1 MSTTLVKRST
11 LLGLTRAQ
19 MEAYLESLVTTY
31 KEGAARQQALSF
43 LHDLIKQDKSTLR
56 SYSALL
62 QQAASKLSTLH
73 SKVHHGV
80 ALDSFFIYTP
90 PTTTQFLQLMQQD
103 NSIIHVGGKTFADD
117 GKALDIK
124 ASNIVID
131 GESNGGSALLNSLV
145 CGCTV
150 EGLLELEGDN
160 IIIKGVKFKRT
171 KEEAGRSLITFKG
184 ASSNITFE
192 DCIFESPVVDPSETD
207 TDTRWIDGTGQHFS
221 GSLTVKNCRITGFTD
236 WMLADATTASSATPS
251 TAMTDVL
258 IDKCF
263 SQNAGS
269 MAFRQLV
276 SSDKLGT
283 FTFTNN
289 TLLPLDGALH
299 SLFWSAVEANNF
311 GKVVVKNNTATGVRK
326 ISDDRGFLQTWS
338 RSAVWDL
345 EVSDNVLSDYNVG
358 YQLAFNGTA
367 GNFYGVSAD
376 SYVTLLAS
384 QFTNVDNTVTV
395 GYPWDWATTGTMQTV
410 VAGAILPATV
420 PSGLQIVDSATDWNA
435 FAG

>member
-1 MSTTLVKRST
+1 MSTTLVKRTT
-11 LLGLTRAQ
+11 LLGLTKAQ
-19 MEAYLESLVTTY
+19 MEAYLESIVTTF
-31 KEGAARQQALSF
+31 KQGEERQQALSF
-43 LHDLIKQDKSTLR
+43 LHDLIQQDKVTLR
-56 SYSALL
+56 DYSTLL
-62 QQAASKLSTLH
+62 QQAALKMRSLH

-80 ALDSFFIYTP
+80 AIDSFFTYTP
-90 PTTTQFLQLMQQD
+90 PTAAQFLNLMQTD
-103 NSIIHVGGKTFADD
+103 NSIIHVGGQTFADD

-145 CGCTV
+145 CGCTI

-184 ASSNITFE
+184 ASSNLTFE
-192 DCIFESPVVDPSETD
+192 DCIFESPVTQ
-207 TDTRWIDGTGQHFS
+207 TGAGDTRWLDGTGQHFS
-221 GSLTVKNCRITGFTD
+221 GSLTVKNCRVTGFTD
-236 WMLADATTASSATPS
+236 WMLADATTSSSATPS

-258 IDKCF
+258 IDKCYF
-263 SQNAGS
+263 QNAGC

-276 SSDKLGT
+276 SSEKLGT

-289 TLLPLDGALH
+289 TLVPLSGALH
-299 SLFWSAVEANNF
+299 NLFWSGVEANNF

-326 ISDDRGFLQTWS
+326 VNDDRGFLQTWS

-345 EVSDNVLSDYNVG
+345 EISDNVLSDYNVG
-358 YQLAFNGTA
+358 YQLAFNSVA
-367 GNFYGVSAD
+367 GSFYGVSAD

-384 QFTNVDNTVTV
+384 QFTNVDNTVSV
-395 GYPWDWATTGTMQTV
+395 GYPWDWATTSTMLGV

-420 PSGLQIVDSATDWNA
+420 PSGLSLIDTASAWNV
-435 FAG
+435 FSG